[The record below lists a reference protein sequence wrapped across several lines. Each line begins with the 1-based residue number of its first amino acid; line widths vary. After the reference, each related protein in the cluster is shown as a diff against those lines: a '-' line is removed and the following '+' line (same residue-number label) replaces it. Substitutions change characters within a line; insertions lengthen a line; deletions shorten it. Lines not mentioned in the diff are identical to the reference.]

1 MKTRTNATGRPGK
14 IGPAASRFPYS
25 RPPLRDSTQVMGL
38 SKSKAKPSE
47 GTPQGPVDRGFAADY
62 FGASPVASALNLPQE
77 RDSPENRN
85 QTTMQSPPARS
96 KPDIS
101 TLQGIGHFY
110 FALTGFE
117 RFERF
122 ERFCRA
128 FFSLACE
135 LSSPSL
141 RWRPRG
147 VEPIQTMAASKMDW
161 VNELQEVFLKTIA
174 KKISWMDAA
183 EIAGMSVR
191 NMQRRSARS
200 LGTRGCSI
208 SGGQAQYAPGCRW
221 KRRRSWVKQ
230 ALQERDLSCDS
241 KPVGHRHGLTARH
254 TR

>member
-110 FALTGFE
+110 FALTSSGGSHARWLPRPAR
-117 RFERF
+117 RFGG
-122 ERFCRA
+122 
-128 FFSLACE
+128 L
-135 LSSPSL
+135 
-141 RWRPRG
+141 PRH
-147 VEPIQTMAASKMDW
+147 D
-161 VNELQEVFLKTIA
+161 
-174 KKISWMDAA
+174 
-183 EIAGMSVR
+183 
-191 NMQRRSARS
+191 QRR
-200 LGTRGCSI
+200 LGVVD
-208 SGGQAQYAPGCRW
+208 ALLLH
-221 KRRRSWVKQ
+221 RRH
-230 ALQERDLSCDS
+230 
-241 KPVGHRHGLTARH
+241 HRHGPQNAGRGHRAERRLVPVSRCKPHLCLLANRATGRARWRRLCKSIPGSVAAQNPRASRQAH
-254 TR
+254 LSHGRR

>member
-85 QTTMQSPPARS
+85 QTITHPTPARS

-110 FALTGFE
+110 FALT
-117 RFERF
+117 
-122 ERFCRA
+122 
-128 FFSLACE
+128 LH
-135 LSSPSL
+135 
-141 RWRPRG
+141 RPLGRRSRR
-147 VEPIQTMAASKMDW
+147 TTTD
-161 VNELQEVFLKTIA
+161 
-174 KKISWMDAA
+174 DAA
-183 EIAGMSVR
+183 ERDRLVALKKGQKELITQNQAAWEPGITERHVR
-191 NMQRRSARS
+191 RLLWA
-200 LGTRGCSI
+200 L
-208 SGGQAQYAPGCRW
+208 
-221 KRRRSWVKQ
+221 KRRGDQAVVLTLRGLPSRCKVDGETALAEPSCPVSVSLPGSLPKLLPRSSATGW
-230 ALQERDLSCDS
+230 A
-241 KPVGHRHGLTARH
+241 
-254 TR
+254 

>member
-1 MKTRTNATGRPGK
+1 MKTCTNAIGRPGK

-110 FALTGFE
+110 FALTGLE
-117 RFERF
+117 GCTTAPTGSEK
-122 ERFCRA
+122 
-128 FFSLACE
+128 S
-135 LSSPSL
+135 
-141 RWRPRG
+141 RP
-147 VEPIQTMAASKMDW
+147 
-161 VNELQEVFLKTIA
+161 
-174 KKISWMDAA
+174 
-183 EIAGMSVR
+183 
-191 NMQRRSARS
+191 
-200 LGTRGCSI
+200 
-208 SGGQAQYAPGCRW
+208 
-221 KRRRSWVKQ
+221 
-230 ALQERDLSCDS
+230 
-241 KPVGHRHGLTARH
+241 ARH
-254 TR
+254 AGSRNHYGAMPRLRYLSNPKAAGQKGSRPGDIHPKSSKG